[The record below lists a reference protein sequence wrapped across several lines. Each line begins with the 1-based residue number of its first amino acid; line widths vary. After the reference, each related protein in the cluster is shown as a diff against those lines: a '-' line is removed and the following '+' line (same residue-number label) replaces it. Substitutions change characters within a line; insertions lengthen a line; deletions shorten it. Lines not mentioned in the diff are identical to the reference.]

1 MTAAPQ
7 LFLVKEGHQ
16 HLIPLLL
23 LVAGAGEMAAPR
35 QDRPTVMQDQ
45 VDLAEEEGE
54 TRPPAQLAQR
64 PQEKVLQAALA
75 IQ

>member
-1 MTAAPQ
+1 
-7 LFLVKEGHQ
+7 
-16 HLIPLLL
+16 
-23 LVAGAGEMAAPR
+23 
-35 QDRPTVMQDQ
+35 MQDQ